1 VTKEWFGN
9 VINSKM
15 HLSEIGQIA
24 SKMWRE
30 IPDHFP
36 FIGLDKFVVMPN
48 HIHGIIVINRF
59 IGTPIV
65 GALHATPLP
74 PNDAADLSNETMS
87 AISPK
92 SGSLSVVVRSYKSA
106 VTKHAHKFDSNF
118 SWQPRF
124 YDSIICTTGQMSRIR
139 KYILDNAQNWDLI
152 V

>member
-1 VTKEWFGN
+1 
-9 VINSKM
+9 M

-30 IPDHFP
+30 MPVHFP
-36 FIGLDKFVVMPN
+36 YIGLDEFVVMPN
-48 HIHGIIVINRF
+48 HVHGIIVINRF
-59 IGTPIV
+59 TVKTIV

-74 PNDAADLSNETMS
+74 PHDAAHSVNENMS
-87 AISPK
+87 FISPK
-92 SGSLSVVVRSYKSA
+92 PGSLSVVIRSYKLA

-124 YDSIICTTGQMSRIR
+124 YDSIICTTEQLFRIR
-139 KYILDNAQNWDLI
+139 KYILDNAQNWSLI